1 MLSNV
6 LQVLFNMSDIA
17 VVGRFS
23 GPIALGAVGSTATLV
38 TLFTGFLIGLGSG
51 INALVARFLG
61 AGSREETQRTVH
73 TALALSLIF
82 GAVLLLL
89 GELTAV
95 PLLKLLGTKEEL
107 IDGATIY
114 LRIYFLGMPLWW
126 TGGVIV
132 YLAMFAIGMIH
143 LKKSRTYSMLP
154 REPKEEVNDK

>member
-1 MLSNV
+1 
-6 LQVLFNMSDIA
+6 MSLRIWGDE
-17 VVGRFS
+17 
-23 GPIALGAVGSTATLV
+23 
-38 TLFTGFLIGLGSG
+38 
-51 INALVARFLG
+51 ALVARFLG

-114 LRIYFLGMPLWW
+114 LRSRRPPRAGCSVLRCGSPAYRPAKARPAPLRPRRGGPYRLYLRGKLERRAADIYDGRRRNAADVRHVGP
-126 TGGVIV
+126 
-132 YLAMFAIGMIH
+132 AE
-143 LKKSRTYSMLP
+143 RQD
-154 REPKEEVNDK
+154 R